1 MRERETRL
9 KQEQEKLEREHRHY
23 QEEQLKLR
31 EQAERERQAAL
42 AAKEEAERARINFE
56 REERERRI
64 REKEEHK
71 HQEDERRSKRERE
84 QREREQREKRERDEI
99 EKRSQHQTGWLGKR
113 SHQDSGSGGGNS
125 YSSVKRPALHGNSD
139 SYGTV
144 FSRLDPQTQQKKV
157 ESNIQP
163 LMSTHV
169 DSFRRPGDHRSGH
182 GSGNVY
188 AKAMSGGL
196 PPGVRSTA
204 GATDLSPELLSA
216 ATQALE
222 NLRKS
227 VHGVGGQLSLPKP
240 IPHLNVLGAHAQLQQ
255 LAASSASAAL
265 SAASGAPRIPVSSI
279 LPGMTSRSPLDLH
292 QPAGSMLRSPVIGSG
307 GAGSGGIGASAFSSL
322 HSKSS
327 GHYGGVGGGG
337 VGKLPPEEE
346 RYNRRFSGGGR
357 SSHHQSGGRPS
368 YKGRM
373 N

>member
-1 MRERETRL
+1 M
-9 KQEQEKLEREHRHY
+9 EREHRLY

-42 AAKEEAERARINFE
+42 AAKEEAERTRMNYE
-56 REERERRI
+56 REERERRL

-71 HQEDERRSKRERE
+71 HQEEERRSKRERE
-84 QREREQREKRERDEI
+84 QRERDQREKRERDEI
-99 EKRSQHQTGWLGKR
+99 EKRSQHSSGWLGKR
-113 SHQDSGSGGGNS
+113 THQDSGSSGSG
-125 YSSVKRPALHGNSD
+125 YSSVKRPALHGSSD

-157 ESNIQP
+157 ESSIQP

-169 DSFRRPGDHRSGH
+169 DSFRRPSDHRSGH
-182 GSGNVY
+182 SGGNVY

-196 PPGVRSTA
+196 APTVRSAPAT
-204 GATDLSPELLSA
+204 TDLSPELLSA

-227 VHGVGGQLSLPKP
+227 VHGVGSIGTQLSLPKP
-240 IPHLNVLGAHAQLQQ
+240 MPHLNVMSAHAQLQQ
-255 LAASSASAAL
+255 LAASNASAL
-265 SAASGAPRIPVSSI
+265 SAASGTSRIPVSSV
-279 LPGMTSRSPLDLH
+279 LPGMNSRSSLDVH
-292 QPAGSMLRSPVIGSG
+292 QQAGSMLRPPVIGSQG
-307 GAGSGGIGASAFSSL
+307 SGSGGIGASAFSGL

-327 GHYGGVGGGG
+327 GHYGGGSGGG
-337 VGKLPPEEE
+337 VTKLPPEEE
-346 RYNRRFSGGGR
+346 RYNRRFGGGR
-357 SSHHQSGGRPS
+357 SSHHQSGGRPG